1 MLRHLESGV
10 REGRQRRM
18 RNMLG
23 FIIGWFL
30 SLFATHNFGWEPTL
44 QVGVILL
51 MMWVSFSVLLTDKE
65 NDAKEGQR

>member
-1 MLRHLESGV
+1 
-10 REGRQRRM
+10 M